1 MFFFDLSEIEKQRDN
16 EINFK
21 LDLISFEISP
31 FIYLMKI
38 VQNRNNIVINYSAE
52 AVNCLNRGYIN

>member
-38 VQNRNNIVINYSAE
+38 VQNT
-52 AVNCLNRGYIN
+52 L